1 MKALTIEQWNAAGF
15 RVRRGQRSH
24 TRNAKGE
31 ATFSRDQVIFAEDDP
46 PLRQYVDDEGRDFT
60 DAMDSLR

>member
-1 MKALTIEQWNAAGF
+1 MKALTYDQWKDAGYY
-15 RVRRGQRSH
+15 VRKGQRSH

-31 ATFSRDQVIFAEDDP
+31 PTFTRDQVIFADEA
-46 PLRQYVDDEGRDFT
+46 PLRQYVDDEERDLT